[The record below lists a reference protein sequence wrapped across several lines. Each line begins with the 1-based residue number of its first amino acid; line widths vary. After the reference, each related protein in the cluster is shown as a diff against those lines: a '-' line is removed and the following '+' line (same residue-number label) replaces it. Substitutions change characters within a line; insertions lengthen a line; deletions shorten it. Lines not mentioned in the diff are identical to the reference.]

1 MSLKIRPLIVDD
13 SVTMR
18 AMLDMVLNDQ
28 RIFHPPVHAANAD
41 EAMHHLW
48 SRCFNIVLLDINMPG
63 MDGLTLL
70 DHVVRSF
77 STHVMILSSSAVRGS
92 PVRADAL
99 RRGAAACFDKAHC
112 VRDASRFVRLIRDIV
127 SGKYVNDETGHLAM
141 GGMHAPVT
149 APVGERALLS

>member
-1 MSLKIRPLIVDD
+1 
-13 SVTMR
+13 
-18 AMLDMVLNDQ
+18 
-28 RIFHPPVHAANAD
+28 
-41 EAMHHLW
+41 
-48 SRCFNIVLLDINMPG
+48 
-63 MDGLTLL
+63 
-70 DHVVRSF
+70 
-77 STHVMILSSSAVRGS
+77 MILSSSAVRGS

-149 APVGERALLS
+149 APVGETQASFAVG